1 MQFVGHVRTNHC
13 RYYKGEISVLEFVA
27 IVVIV
32 PLVLV
37 PLVLRGRKTDQE
49 E

>member
-1 MQFVGHVRTNHC
+1 MSERTIIDII
-13 RYYKGEISVLEFVA
+13 REISVLEFVA

-32 PLVLV
+32 LLVLV